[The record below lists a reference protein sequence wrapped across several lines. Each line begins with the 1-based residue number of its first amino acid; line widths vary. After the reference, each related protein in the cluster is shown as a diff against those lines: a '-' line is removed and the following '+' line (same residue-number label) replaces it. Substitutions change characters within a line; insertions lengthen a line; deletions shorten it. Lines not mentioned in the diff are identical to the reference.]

1 MSSVYLGE
9 EGVEAVISAPDSLV
23 RWHAAIRLDPV
34 LQAVELPASVTN
46 LGAGLAHVDRD
57 AFSLNKTVTL
67 IVLMQ

>member
-46 LGAGLAHVDRD
+46 LDTGLGIKRIKLPVFTSKLCLH
-57 AFSLNKTVTL
+57 
-67 IVLMQ
+67 